1 VLNESLMAVSPHR
14 KFGFFPVVG
23 GVYCGGG
30 MVKLLLLRGISGDG
44 GFSGW
49 YVRLVLL
56 LGSFPRL
63 LMLSALMDC
72 RWHWTAS
79 SSSSLDDGMA
89 DGRSTKMMRRV
100 VCGASFC
107 SISKVLVSLGEAEGG
122 LGGALVFDWC
132 RRRRR

>member
-89 DGRSTKMMRRV
+89 DGRSTKMMRRGWSAV
-100 VCGASFC
+100 LAFAASPKSWC
-107 SISKVLVSLGEAEGG
+107 PSARRKVDLAG
-122 LGGALVFDWC
+122 
-132 RRRRR
+132 R

>member
-1 VLNESLMAVSPHR
+1 MAVSPHR

-72 RWHWTAS
+72 RSDCWSAGIGLLLPLPPLTTGWP
-79 SSSSLDDGMA
+79 MA
-89 DGRSTKMMRRV
+89 VQRK
-100 VCGASFC
+100 
-107 SISKVLVSLGEAEGG
+107 
-122 LGGALVFDWC
+122 
-132 RRRRR
+132 